1 MSQDNSWKGQ
11 LQTAT
16 RAQLA
21 VTIGLLPVTLWFFQ
35 QVSLVSPIAN
45 AVAIPVVSFLVTPV
59 ALFGS
64 LILVLTGWDLPLECA
79 DTILHLLMQ
88 IMTMMGRWQ
97 WAAVEFAVPPLAL
110 IWLGFAGACYLFM
123 PNRPGWQRVIGAL
136 ALLPMMVSTTP
147 KLSDNSLEVWA
158 LDVGQGSA
166 LLLRTRHHS
175 LLYDTGPIWSE
186 QADAGARVVL
196 PYLRAVGLRQ
206 LDRVLVSHDD
216 GDHSGGALS
225 IMAARQVDE
234 VMGSLPEGHDIQRQA
249 RRFVA
254 CESGQ
259 RWEWDGVQ
267 FEMLHPHDETLASN
281 DNGLSCVLK
290 VSASG
295 HSLLLTGDIE
305 ALQERQLVR
314 EQSADSLRATVML
327 MPHHGSQS
335 SSSELF
341 LDVVKPQ
348 AAIAQAGYLNR
359 FQHPR
364 PQVLD
369 RYHDRGAQVWR
380 TDLQG
385 AVRVYFSPSGW
396 KIESQRQL
404 EPRYW
409 HGF

>member
-1 MSQDNSWKGQ
+1 
-11 LQTAT
+11 
-16 RAQLA
+16 
-21 VTIGLLPVTLWFFQ
+21 
-35 QVSLVSPIAN
+35 
-45 AVAIPVVSFLVTPV
+45 
-59 ALFGS
+59 
-64 LILVLTGWDLPLECA
+64 
-79 DTILHLLMQ
+79 
-88 IMTMMGRWQ
+88 
-97 WAAVEFAVPPLAL
+97 
-110 IWLGFAGACYLFM
+110 
-123 PNRPGWQRVIGAL
+123 
-136 ALLPMMVSTTP
+136 
-147 KLSDNSLEVWA
+147 
-158 LDVGQGSA
+158 
-166 LLLRTRHHS
+166 
-175 LLYDTGPIWSE
+175 
-186 QADAGARVVL
+186 
-196 PYLRAVGLRQ
+196 
-206 LDRVLVSHDD
+206 
-216 GDHSGGALS
+216 
-225 IMAARQVDE
+225 
-234 VMGSLPEGHDIQRQA
+234 
-249 RRFVA
+249 
-254 CESGQ
+254 
-259 RWEWDGVQ
+259 VQ
-267 FEMLHPHDETLASN
+267 FEILHPHDETLASN